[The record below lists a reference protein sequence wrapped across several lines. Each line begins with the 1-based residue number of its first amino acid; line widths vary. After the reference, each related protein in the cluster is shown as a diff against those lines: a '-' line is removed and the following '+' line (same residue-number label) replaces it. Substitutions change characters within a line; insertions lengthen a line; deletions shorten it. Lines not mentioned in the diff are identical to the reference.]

1 MVNTYFEFKLN
12 LFPVKVKRKFRNA
25 LSLWN
30 NKNQL

>member
-1 MVNTYFEFKLN
+1 MVNTYFELN